1 MRIKTKLILGL
12 GALFILIAFLAILS
26 SVYVNRLSSD
36 TKNILVSNYNSVAY
50 SREMLLAL
58 DEDVR
63 LPQARAK
70 FESNLKMQQK
80 NITEPTERLATD
92 HLQQDFNSITAGNTT
107 TAMLTKIRKDLAD
120 IMLVNMEAIQRKSK
134 IATETAEK
142 AIVWIA
148 VAGTLCFIISFTL
161 LLNLPA
167 SIAGPIDELT
177 KSIQSIAAENY
188 SKRVTFNRPDEF
200 GDMANAFNTMAQKLE
215 QYNNSNLARLMTEK
229 QRVETL
235 IENIH
240 EPVIGL
246 DENKKVLFM
255 NEEAYKITNTRPEE
269 VIGKQVQDLAIKND
283 LIRMLIRDFFEPS
296 GTNEPLK
303 IYADNKE
310 SYFDKA
316 IIPINAVP
324 VGDKKPQHLGD
335 VIFLKNITPFKELD
349 YAKTNFIATV
359 SHELKTPISSIKMS
373 SQLLENPG
381 VGTLNNE
388 QKELVESIQDDAERL
403 LKITSE
409 LLNVTQL
416 ESGKLQLQPVLSRPD
431 ELMRKAIQ
439 MNETAATAKNI
450 RIQTKIPEQLPLL
463 HVDADKTTW
472 IFSNLISNALRY
484 SHDNSIIAVSITT
497 YGQRVVFSV
506 KDFGQGIAPFY
517 LDKIFDRYFRIPGS
531 KKEGTGLGLSISK
544 ELIEAQG
551 GTISV
556 NSEFGVGTEFT
567 VVLPVSG
574 NT

>member
-1 MRIKTKLILGL
+1 MRIKVKLVLGL
-12 GALFILIAFLAILS
+12 GALFLLIAFLAILS
-26 SVYVNRLSSD
+26 SVYVNKLSSD

-70 FESNLKMQQK
+70 FERNLKMQQK
-80 NITEPTERLATD
+80 NITEPKEQLATD
-92 HLQQDFNSITAGNTT
+92 HLQQDFDSIRSGNN
-107 TAMLTKIRKDLAD
+107 MPVVLVKIRKDLTD

-142 AIVWIA
+142 AIAWIA
-148 VAGTLCFIISFTL
+148 IAGTLCFIISFTL

-177 KSIQSIAAENY
+177 KSIQSIASENY
-188 SKRVTFNRPDEF
+188 SRRVTFNRLDEF
-200 GDMANAFNTMAQKLE
+200 GDMADAFNTMAQKLE
-215 QYNNSNLARLMTEK
+215 QYNNSNLARLLTEK

-235 IENIH
+235 IDNIH

-246 DENKKVLFM
+246 DEHKKVLFM

-269 VIGKQVQDLAIKND
+269 MIGKQVQDLAIRND
-283 LIRMLIRDFFEPS
+283 LIRMLIRDFFEPAPAH
-296 GTNEPLK
+296 EPLK

-316 IIPINAVP
+316 IIPINITAA
-324 VGDKKPQHLGD
+324 GDKKPQHLGD

-349 YAKTNFIATV
+349 SAKTNFIATV

-373 SQLLENPG
+373 SQLLENPR
-381 VGTLNNE
+381 VGLLNNE
-388 QKELVESIQDDAERL
+388 QKELVASIQDDADRL

-416 ESGKLQLQPVLSRPD
+416 ESGKLQLHPVLSHPG
-431 ELMRKAIQ
+431 ELIRKAIR

-450 RIQTKIPEQLPLL
+450 QIQTQIPDRLPML

-484 SHDNSIIAVSITT
+484 SHDNSIISVTIKPQDQQVFFSI
-497 YGQRVVFSV
+497 

-551 GTISV
+551 GSINV
-556 NSEFGVGTEFT
+556 NSEFGAGTEFT
-567 VVLPVSG
+567 VLLPVSDHL
-574 NT
+574 